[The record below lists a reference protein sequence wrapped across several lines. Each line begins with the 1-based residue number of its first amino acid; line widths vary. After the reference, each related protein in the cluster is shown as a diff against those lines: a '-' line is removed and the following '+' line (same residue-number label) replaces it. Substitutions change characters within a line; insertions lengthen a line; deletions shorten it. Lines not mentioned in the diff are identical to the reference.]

1 MHFDVLK
8 SAQDT
13 ADMHNLKTTQLKK
26 TLNPHFSLL
35 MRFGV
40 VFWTLNGRLHR
51 IKLYVT
57 QPHKF

>member
-13 ADMHNLKTTQLKK
+13 ADMHNLKPTQLKK
-26 TLNPHFSLL
+26 KNPNPHFSLL

-51 IKLYVT
+51 SKAVCYT
-57 QPHKF
+57 TS